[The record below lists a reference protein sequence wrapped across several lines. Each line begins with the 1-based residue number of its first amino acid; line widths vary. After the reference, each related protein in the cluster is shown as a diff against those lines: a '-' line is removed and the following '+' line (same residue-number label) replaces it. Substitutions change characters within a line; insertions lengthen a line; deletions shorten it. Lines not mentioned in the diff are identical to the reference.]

1 MTHQPLGRRSNS
13 KFANG
18 GLCST
23 CFFLLCHFFRERER
37 KNQTKEDMLVHKP
50 EYILPHTHPITVGF
64 PIVFVNYC
72 LKTEAHKKKSC
83 GSQEYFLCITIH
95 NQVANKLSMDSC
107 VQLIEWERERERGI
121 EKKKKK
127 RYSRVNIGSS
137 SSI

>member
-1 MTHQPLGRRSNS
+1 MFHL
-13 KFANG
+13 
-18 GLCST
+18 
-23 CFFLLCHFFRERER
+23 FFFYFVIFLERERER
-37 KNQTKEDMLVHKP
+37 KNQTKEDMLVHEP

-72 LKTEAHKKKSC
+72 LKTETHKKKSC

-127 RYSRVNIGSS
+127 DIVE
-137 SSI
+137 